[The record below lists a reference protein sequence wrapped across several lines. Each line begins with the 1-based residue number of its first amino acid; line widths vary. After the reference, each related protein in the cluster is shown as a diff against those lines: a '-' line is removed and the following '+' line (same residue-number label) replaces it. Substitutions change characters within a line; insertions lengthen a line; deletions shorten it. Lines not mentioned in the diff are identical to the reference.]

1 MGLTWSEGSGQLRR
15 TRLGGGTLLRPYM
28 YAPRE
33 AIMVDD
39 DDDDVGPNQ
48 SNIIIVRSM
57 I

>member
-1 MGLTWSEGSGQLRR
+1 MTWSEGSGQLRR